1 MDLGHH
7 HFISWHYRPKP
18 SYQLASQTH
27 PLTMAKS
34 PNEEAHLPGVDGDDF
49 RGLVLA
55 DVIPRDR
62 KPWYSDWTLWKL
74 NLLLL
79 SGLLTQTATGFDASM

>member
-1 MDLGHH
+1 
-7 HFISWHYRPKP
+7 
-18 SYQLASQTH
+18 
-27 PLTMAKS
+27 MAKS
-34 PNEEAHLPGVDGDDF
+34 PNDEAQLPGVDADDF
-49 RGLVLA
+49 QGLVLA